1 MPPAMEPSSIAIID
15 QMAALVATS
24 PKVRPC
30 PGAADK
36 LGRRSPVPT
45 LTGPAMPS
53 RSSPRSPSTTT
64 ASANTVARRCQSRGA
79 RSSGMPTIAS
89 PAAPTTT
96 ASTRKLPNAASTPAT
111 AASIDAPPRS
121 RRRSSIFGCRAW
133 LAAGWENSNKDVSRQ
148 IECVNDPVQEVG
160 WHPPGCPVS
169 TAGKRPSAP
178 SRPPYGSRG
187 GPRQGRLALDPLLV
201 FQAETGEWALFQ
213 ARGLDRPAAGLADP
227 VGALLQPLESRLDL
241 PELGLHL
248 LQDGDVLLVL
258 EDLRPD
264 VGGVLVVVGQ
274 LADAGEIRRRLGVAP
289 QVALHAQQALALR
302 FEPRADLALVPTRPS
317 TNSGRDRGPPYRLTR
332 WSGTLDLR

>member
-1 MPPAMEPSSIAIID
+1 
-15 QMAALVATS
+15 
-24 PKVRPC
+24 
-30 PGAADK
+30 
-36 LGRRSPVPT
+36 
-45 LTGPAMPS
+45 
-53 RSSPRSPSTTT
+53 
-64 ASANTVARRCQSRGA
+64 
-79 RSSGMPTIAS
+79 MPTIAS

-241 PELGLHL
+241 PVLG
-248 LQDGDVLLVL
+248 
-258 EDLRPD
+258 
-264 VGGVLVVVGQ
+264 VVGQ

>member
-1 MPPAMEPSSIAIID
+1 
-15 QMAALVATS
+15 
-24 PKVRPC
+24 
-30 PGAADK
+30 
-36 LGRRSPVPT
+36 
-45 LTGPAMPS
+45 
-53 RSSPRSPSTTT
+53 
-64 ASANTVARRCQSRGA
+64 
-79 RSSGMPTIAS
+79 MPTIAS

-317 TNSGRDRGPPYRLTR
+317 TNSGRDRGPPYSLTR
-332 WSGTLDLR
+332 SSGTLDLRCALQHPAPGAALTTGAGPSPGAARRSSAAPRTTSANCAARSLPSAGRSPACCPATGPPGSASWSRRGA